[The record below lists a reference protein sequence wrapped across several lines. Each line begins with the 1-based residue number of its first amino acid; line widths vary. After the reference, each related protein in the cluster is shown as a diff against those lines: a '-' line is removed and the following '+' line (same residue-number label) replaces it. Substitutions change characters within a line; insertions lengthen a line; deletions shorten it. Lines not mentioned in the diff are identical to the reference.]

1 MVYLIENYRHK
12 GKYFGVKWHKN
23 LMLRLARFDR
33 FIPSP
38 DRRGIL
44 LGWLG
49 SSTKQIQTE
58 SRISS
63 KKKTFSI
70 VEKVYYFC

>member
-1 MVYLIENYRHK
+1 MVYLFENYRHK
-12 GKYFGVKWHKN
+12 GKNFRVKWHKN
-23 LMLRLARFDR
+23 LMLRLVRIDR
-33 FIPSP
+33 LIPSP

-63 KKKTFSI
+63 QKKDLLNR
-70 VEKVYYFC
+70 